1 MGIAADR
8 TGVGVH
14 AIQSLAEHGV
24 HTEAAIFI
32 HGGHN
37 DKPDPAGVNFF
48 NVAQRN
54 LIGYAQGLAEE
65 DERDRL
71 KFNPLLPLAEVA
83 RRELTNFRV
92 NQDPKTNHESFGA
105 PKREGEFDDIVY
117 SVPMACWL
125 RHYHLSVEARWMG
138 EVISS
143 GARAGARTPGQGS
156 SRRASRK
163 CK

>member
-24 HTEAAIFI
+24 PTDAAIFI
-32 HGGHN
+32 HGGQN
-37 DKPDPAGVNFF
+37 DKPDAAGVNFF

-65 DERDRL
+65 AERDRL
-71 KFNPLLPLAEVA
+71 KFNPLLPLADIA

-117 SVPMACWL
+117 SVAMACWF
-125 RHYHLSVEARWMG
+125 RHYHVSTEARWMG
-138 EVISS
+138 GEVISP
-143 GARAGARTPGQGS
+143 GARAGGPNPWAGLFEKGIAQG
-156 SRRASRK
+156 
-163 CK
+163 

>member
-1 MGIAADR
+1 MGVAADR

-24 HTEAAIFI
+24 NTEAAIFI
-32 HGGHN
+32 HGGQN
-37 DKPDPAGVNFF
+37 DKRDPTGVNFF

-92 NQDPKTNHESFGA
+92 SQDPKTNYESFGA
-105 PKREGEFDDIVY
+105 PKREGSSTTSCI
-117 SVPMACWL
+117 
-125 RHYHLSVEARWMG
+125 RWRW
-138 EVISS
+138 
-143 GARAGARTPGQGS
+143 GAG
-156 SRRASRK
+156 
-163 CK
+163 

>member
-1 MGIAADR
+1 
-8 TGVGVH
+8 
-14 AIQSLAEHGV
+14 L
-24 HTEAAIFI
+24 
-32 HGGHN
+32 
-37 DKPDPAGVNFF
+37 NFF

-54 LIGYAQGLAEE
+54 LIGYAQDLAEE
-65 DERDRL
+65 DERNRL

-105 PKREGEFDDIVY
+105 PKREGEFDDIVH
-117 SVPMACWL
+117 SVAMAFWI

-143 GARAGARTPGQGS
+143 GARAAGRTPGLGS